1 MTGAEIHSRTQE
13 LGCATALHL
22 AARASAMS
30 AASEMQAMA
39 ERQAQESRAIFERAR
54 QEHAAQ
60 SGIAACARAQEL
72 MAAPTALHHAARASA
87 QAQEFLETSER
98 ARQDALDTRLAV
110 LLVVIAQHVSSLTVA
125 SRRCYRAHAHRSAGK
140 NAGEG
145 GGDGDGDGA
154 GSTSRR
160 DPLPL
165 YPLLQNF
172 TPSQSIAK
180 LTPGARAGSAL
191 PFLPGAA
198 PFSRSFDH
206 A

>member
-54 QEHAAQ
+54 QEH
-60 SGIAACARAQEL
+60 L
-72 MAAPTALHHAARASA
+72 AARASA

-125 SRRCYRAHAHRSAGK
+125 SRRRYRAHAHRSAGK
-140 NAGEG
+140 SAGEG
-145 GGDGDGDGA
+145 GGDGDGDGP

-160 DPLPL
+160 RGSLPL
-165 YPLLQNF
+165 YPPLQNL
-172 TPSQSIAK
+172 TPSKSIAK

-198 PFSRSFDH
+198 LFFPGVAH
-206 A
+206 V